1 MNSSILYNIAENID
15 FETLPVLWKDIDF
28 NKFSEHKSFYP
39 YQREALQ
46 NATKIIYKFYGNFT
60 DTENA
65 KKQFLKLNE
74 QNGLSKDLQKRFFTY
89 SNTESTAYNILSEYF
104 EEDDYKLPAWNFIN
118 RMSFWMATGSGKSVV
133 LIKLIELLQN
143 LMKNEMLPDNR
154 ILFLTHR
161 PDLIEQLKKH
171 ITEFNEYIKKEKGIE
186 FIVRDLREF
195 PEQEINGNLFKDT
208 QINIYFYRSDLI
220 SDIQKENIVDF
231 KNYDNDGKWFVI
243 LDEAH
248 KGDSEESKRK
258 QYFNVLSR
266 NGFLFNFSATFT
278 DEIDILSTVY
288 NLNLAEY
295 IKKGYG
301 KHLYLFQEQFKN
313 FKTTEDNK
321 DFEEEEKQK
330 IVLMSVIMLA
340 FVKKQAEK
348 IRNEFGSEYFHNP
361 LLLTLVNS
369 VTAKDSDLYLFFR
382 ELEKIAKK
390 EVDDTLFTIA
400 KSTLQ
405 NDLYSIKSAEFEGIE
420 LFEDVEIASIINL
433 TFDEILKFVFNVS
446 TSGEFEVKRN
456 PKNKQELSFRV
467 KSGANSEPFALIKI
481 GDIKG
486 FETNNLANYDI
497 EEEFDNVS
505 LFENIN
511 DSSVNILMGSRAFYE
526 GWDSNRP
533 NIINFVNI
541 GTHKDAKK
549 FILQSIGRGIRIEP
563 IKNQRKRLL
572 PLIND
577 GIIEIRNQKLEIRSE
592 NIERRKQIQVDYSN
606 FSNLNSN
613 FIETLF
619 VFGTNQKAILS
630 VLETLK
636 GEQQEEEHQLSLFE
650 KDSFSNPLLI
660 PVYKNVTTNNEKR
673 LKRLRINK
681 EDFALFND
689 IVETMDTTAI
699 AFNFNLKYEDVSILS
714 EKQKVKSN
722 FKQVENERIGK
733 VEPVIKHILNYYK
746 IIPEEVDTFSKVEE
760 EIVHYNKIS
769 VTTSKTGSETSI
781 EFKRLEEL
789 KKKIKKAKNPLD
801 IEQVKNELKNAL
813 ASGEIDIDQFTEDI
827 TKLSTEASSGIENF
841 THRNEE
847 INIKKLLNHYYFP
860 TVIAG
865 KDRIKWMKHIIDT
878 PSEIEFVNALES
890 HLKKNENFFSQFD
903 WWKFSKIDHSL
914 DKKVRIPYIDPYNGK
929 RNFLPDFVFW
939 LQKDNEYHILY
950 IDPKG
955 TGRSEYQFKV
965 DGYRDLFVD
974 PAGAG
979 EKVKEF
985 DFGEKKLKVHLR
997 LATEDTAVFGDKDFY
1012 KKYWIEPDEFDI
1024 TIDD

>member
-1 MNSSILYNIAENID
+1 MNSGILYNIAGHID
-15 FETLPVLWKDIDF
+15 FEQLPVLWKDIDF
-28 NKFSEHKSFYP
+28 NKFSENKSLYP

-46 NATKIIYKFYGNFT
+46 NAAKIIYKFYRNFT
-60 DTENA
+60 YTENA
-65 KKQFLKLNE
+65 KKQFLKLLE
-74 QNGLSKDLQKRFFTY
+74 QNGLTREKQYKYFAVEQSD
-89 SNTESTAYNILSEYF
+89 SNAYQILSEIDDF
-104 EEDDYKLPAWNFIN
+104 KEDDYKYKYYLAPYNFIN
-118 RMSFWMATGSGKSVV
+118 RMSFWMATGSGKSIV

-143 LMKNEMLPDNR
+143 LIHNELLPDNR

-161 PDLIEQLKKH
+161 QDLIEQLKKH
-171 ITEFNEYIKKEKGIE
+171 IVEFNEYAKREKGIE

-195 PEQEINGNLFKDT
+195 PEQEMNGNLFKDT

-231 KNYDNDGKWFVI
+231 KNYDNDGKWFLI

-258 QYFNVLSR
+258 QYFNALSR

-301 KHLYLFQEQFKN
+301 KHLYIFQEQFKN

-330 IVLMSVIMLA
+330 IVLMSVITLA
-340 FVKKQAEK
+340 FIKKQSEK
-348 IRNEFGSEYFHNP
+348 IRNEFGSEHYHNP

-369 VTAKDSDLYLFFR
+369 VSAKDSDLYLFFR

-390 EVDDTLFTIA
+390 EVDETLFFNA

-405 NDLYSIKSAEFEGIE
+405 NDLYRFKSIEFEGTE
-420 LFEDVEIASIINL
+420 LFEDAEIASINNL
-433 TFDEILKFVFNVS
+433 SLDEILKYVFNS
-446 TSGEFEVKRN
+446 DTSGDFEIKRN

-481 GDIKG
+481 GDIKE
-486 FETNNLANYDI
+486 FEKNNLEHYDI
-497 EEEFDNVS
+497 EEEFENIS
-505 LFENIN
+505 LFENI
-511 DSSVNILMGSRAFYE
+511 DESSVNILMGSRAFYE

-549 FILQSIGRGIRIEP
+549 FILQSVGRGIRIEP

-577 GIIEIRNQKLEIRSE
+577 GIIKDEDLKAKVKDVKL
-592 NIERRKQIQVDYSN
+592 
-606 FSNLNSN
+606 
-613 FIETLF
+613 IETLF

-636 GEQQEEEHQLSLFE
+636 GEQQEEEHLLSLFE
-650 KDSFSNPLLI
+650 KDSFSYPLLI
-660 PVYKNVTTNNEKR
+660 PVYKNASSNNER
-673 LKRLRINK
+673 HLKRLRINK
-681 EDFALFND
+681 DDFALYND
-689 IVETMDTTAI
+689 IVETMDKTAI
-699 AFNFNLKYEDVSILS
+699 AFNFNLKYEDVAILT
-714 EKQKVKSN
+714 EKQKESDN
-722 FKQVENERIGK
+722 FKQVENEKIGK
-733 VEPVIKHILNYYK
+733 VEPVVKHILNYYK
-746 IIPEEVDTFSKVEE
+746 IIPEEVATFSKVEE
-760 EIVHYNKIS
+760 EINHYNKIS
-769 VTTSKTGSETSI
+769 VNTSKTGSETSI
-781 EFKRLEEL
+781 EFKRLDEL
-789 KKKIKKAKNPLD
+789 KKKIKKAKNPVD
-801 IEQVKNELKNAL
+801 IEKEEENLDKKFDK
-813 ASGEIDIDQFTEDI
+813 GEIARQEYKEAIKKLTTE
-827 TKLSTEASSGIENF
+827 TSSGTETF
-841 THRNEE
+841 SYRNEE

-860 TVIAG
+860 TVISG

-878 PSEIEFVNALES
+878 PSEIEFVNALEN
-890 HLKKNENFFSQFD
+890 HLKEEDNFFSKFD

-939 LQKDNEYHILY
+939 LQKVNEYHILY

-974 PAGAG
+974 SKGSE
-979 EKVKEF
+979 EKIKEF
-985 DFGEKKLKVHLR
+985 NFEDKKLKVHLR
-997 LATEDTAVFGDKDFY
+997 LTTEDTAVFGEKDFY
-1012 KKYWIEPDEFDI
+1012 KRYWIEPTKF
-1024 TIDD
+1024 TIKLDD

>member
-1 MNSSILYNIAENID
+1 MEGSILYNIAENID
-15 FETLPVLWKDIDF
+15 FEQLPVLWKDIDF
-28 NKFSEHKSFYP
+28 NKFSEHKSLYP

-46 NATKIIYKFYGNFT
+46 NATKIIYKFYDNFIDNET
-60 DTENA
+60 A

-74 QNGLSKDLQKRFFTY
+74 QNGLNKDLQTRFFTY
-89 SNTESTAYNILSEYF
+89 SDTESTAYNILSEYF
-104 EEDDYKLPAWNFIN
+104 EEEDYKLSAWNFIN

-143 LMKNEMLPDNR
+143 LMSNEVLPDNR

-161 PDLIEQLKKH
+161 PDLIEQLQEH
-171 ITEFNEYIKKEKGIE
+171 IVEFNEFAKKEKGIE

-195 PEQEINGNLFKDT
+195 PEQEMNGNLFKDT

-220 SDIQKENIVDF
+220 SDIQKENIIDF
-231 KNYDNDGKWFVI
+231 KNYDNNGNWFVI

-258 QYFNVLSR
+258 QYYNILSR

-340 FVKKQAEK
+340 FVKKQAEN
-348 IRNEFGSEYFHNP
+348 IRTEFGTEYFHNP

-369 VTAKDSDLYLFFR
+369 VTAQDSDLYLFFR
-382 ELEKIAKK
+382 ELEKIANK
-390 EVDDTLFTIA
+390 EVDNTLFTNA

-405 NDLYSIKSAEFEGIE
+405 NDLYSVKSAEFEGIE
-420 LFEDVEIASIINL
+420 LFEDVEIASITNL
-433 TFDEILKFVFNVS
+433 TFDEILKYVFNAS
-446 TSGEFEVKRN
+446 TSGEFEVRRN

-577 GIIEIRNQKLEIRSE
+577 GIIKNEELKAKVKE
-592 NIERRKQIQVDYSN
+592 V
-606 FSNLNSN
+606 NLL
-613 FIETLF
+613 ETLF

-650 KDSFSNPLLI
+650 KDIFSHPLLI
-660 PVYKNVTTNNEKR
+660 PVYKDASSNNEKR

-681 EDFALFND
+681 EDFALYND
-689 IVETMDTTAI
+689 IVETMNETAI
-699 AFNFNLKYEDVSILS
+699 AFNFNLKYEDVAILT
-714 EKQKVKSN
+714 EKQKDSKN

-733 VEPVIKHILNYYK
+733 VEPVVKHILNYYK

-760 EIVHYNKIS
+760 EIIHYNKIS
-769 VTTSKTGSETSI
+769 VNTSKTGSETSI
-781 EFKRLEEL
+781 EFKRLAEL
-789 KKKIKKAKNPLD
+789 KNKIKKAKNPVD
-801 IEQVKNELKNAL
+801 KAQVKNELKQSL
-813 ASGEIDIDQFTEDI
+813 ANSEIDIDEYTEQI
-827 TKLSTEASSGIENF
+827 EKLKDEASSGTETF

-860 TVIAG
+860 TVISG

-878 PSEIEFVNALES
+878 PSEIEFVNALEK
-890 HLKKNENFFSQFD
+890 HLKKDDNFFSQFD

-939 LQKDNEYHILY
+939 LQKENEYHILY

-965 DGYRDLFVD
+965 DGYRDLFVEN
-974 PAGAG
+974 

-985 DFGEKKLKVHLR
+985 EFGDKKLKVHLR

-1012 KKYWIEPDEFDI
+1012 KKYWIEPNEFDI
-1024 TIDD
+1024 ELDE

>member
-15 FETLPVLWKDIDF
+15 FEQLPVLWKDIDF
-28 NKFSEHKSFYP
+28 NRFSEHKSLYP

-46 NATKIIYKFYGNFT
+46 NAIKIIYKFYNNFT
-60 DTENA
+60 DTEIA

-74 QNGLSKDLQKRFFTY
+74 QNGLNKDLQERFFTY
-89 SNTESTAYNILSEYF
+89 SDIESTAYNILSEYF
-104 EEDDYKLPAWNFIN
+104 EEEDYKLPTWNFIN

-143 LMKNEMLPDNR
+143 LISNEVLPDNR

-161 PDLIEQLKKH
+161 PDLIEQLKEH
-171 ITEFNEYIKKEKGIE
+171 IVEFNAYTKKEKGIE

-195 PEQEINGNLFKDT
+195 PEQEMNGNLFKDT

-220 SDIQKENIVDF
+220 SDIQKENIIDF

-258 QYFNVLSR
+258 QYYNILSR

-278 DEIDILSTVY
+278 DEIDKLSTVY

-348 IRNEFGSEYFHNP
+348 IRAEFGTEYFHNP

-390 EVDDTLFTIA
+390 DVDYTLFA
-400 KSTLQ
+400 KAKKTLQ
-405 NDLYSIKSAEFEGIE
+405 DDLYSVTSAEFEGIE
-420 LFEDVEIASIINL
+420 LFEDVEIASIKNL
-433 TFDEILKFVFNVS
+433 TFDEIIKYVFNAS
-446 TSGEFEVKRN
+446 TSGEFEVRRN

-467 KSGANSEPFALIKI
+467 KSGANSDPFALIKI

-486 FETNNLANYDI
+486 FEANNLANYDI

-577 GIIEIRNQKLEIRSE
+577 GIIKNEDLKAKVKE
-592 NIERRKQIQVDYSN
+592 V
-606 FSNLNSN
+606 NLL
-613 FIETLF
+613 ETLF

-636 GEQQEEEHQLSLFE
+636 GEQLEEEHQLSLFE
-650 KDSFSNPLLI
+650 KDIFSHPLLI
-660 PVYKNVTTNNEKR
+660 PVYKDASSNNEKR

-681 EDFALFND
+681 EDFALYND
-689 IVETMDTTAI
+689 IVETMDETAI
-699 AFNFNLKYEDVSILS
+699 AFNFNLKYEDVAILT
-714 EKQKVKSN
+714 EKQKDRKN
-722 FKQVENERIGK
+722 FKQVENEKIGK
-733 VEPVIKHILNYYK
+733 VEPVVKHILNYYK
-746 IIPEEVDTFSKVEE
+746 IIPEEVDTFSKVKE
-760 EIVHYNKIS
+760 EIIHYNKIS
-769 VTTSKTGSETSI
+769 VNTSKTGSETSI
-781 EFKRLEEL
+781 DFKRLEEL
-789 KKKIKKAKNPLD
+789 KNKIRQAKNPVD
-801 IEQVKNELKNAL
+801 IEQLKADLKDKYKDDLDTLMEEYAKLKNKTT
-813 ASGEIDIDQFTEDI
+813 GTETFTY
-827 TKLSTEASSGIENF
+827 
-841 THRNEE
+841 RNEE
-847 INIKKLLNHYYFP
+847 IHIRKLLNHYYFP
-860 TVIAG
+860 TVVSG

-878 PSEIEFVNALES
+878 PSEIEFVNALEK
-890 HLKKNENFFSQFD
+890 HLKEDDNFFSQFD

-939 LQKDNEYHILY
+939 LQKGNEYHILY

-974 PAGAG
+974 SEGSE

-985 DFGEKKLKVHLR
+985 EFGEKKLKVHLR
-997 LATEDTAVFGDKDFY
+997 LATEDTAVLGDKDFY
-1012 KKYWIEPDEFDI
+1012 KKYWIEPNDFDI
-1024 TIDD
+1024 ELDE

>member
-1 MNSSILYNIAENID
+1 MEGSILYNIAESID
-15 FETLPVLWKDIDF
+15 FEQLPVLWKDIDF
-28 NKFSEHKSFYP
+28 NKFSEHKSLYP

-46 NATKIIYKFYGNFT
+46 NATKIIYKFYDNFI
-60 DTENA
+60 DSEIA

-74 QNGLSKDLQKRFFTY
+74 QNGLNKDLQKRFFTY
-89 SNTESTAYNILSEYF
+89 SDTESVAYNILSEYF
-104 EEDDYKLPAWNFIN
+104 EEEDYKLPAWNFIN

-143 LMKNEMLPDNR
+143 LMKNEILPDNR

-161 PDLIEQLKKH
+161 PDLIEQLKEH
-171 ITEFNEYIKKEKGIE
+171 IVEFNEYIKKEKGIE

-195 PEQEINGNLFKDT
+195 PEQEMNGNLFKDT

-231 KNYDNDGKWFVI
+231 KNYDNDGQWFVI

-348 IRNEFGSEYFHNP
+348 IRNEFGTEYFHNP

-390 EVDDTLFTIA
+390 EVDDTLFANA
-400 KSTLQ
+400 KFTLQ
-405 NDLYSIKSAEFEGIE
+405 NDLYSVKSAEFEGVE
-420 LFEDVEIASIINL
+420 LFDDVEIARLEDL
-433 TFDEILKFVFNVS
+433 TLDEILKYVFNA
-446 TSGEFEVKRN
+446 TASGEFEVKRN

-481 GDIKG
+481 GDIKE
-486 FETNNLANYDI
+486 FEKNNLANYDI

-511 DSSVNILMGSRAFYE
+511 DSSINILMGSRAFYE

-577 GIIEIRNQKLEIRSE
+577 GIIKDDKLKDKVKE
-592 NIERRKQIQVDYSN
+592 VTP
-606 FSNLNSN
+606 L
-613 FIETLF
+613 ETLF

-650 KDSFSNPLLI
+650 KDSFSQPLLI
-660 PVYKNVTTNNEKR
+660 PVYKNALSNNEKR

-681 EDFALFND
+681 DDFALYND
-689 IVETMDTTAI
+689 IVKTMDKTAI
-699 AFNFNLKYEDVSILS
+699 AFNFNLNYEDVAILT
-714 EKQKVKSN
+714 EKQKDSKN
-722 FKQVENERIGK
+722 FKQVENEKIGK
-733 VEPVIKHILNYYK
+733 VEPVVKHILNYYK

-760 EIVHYNKIS
+760 EIIHYNKIS

-789 KKKIKKAKNPLD
+789 KKKIKKAKNPVN
-801 IEQVKNELKNAL
+801 IEQVKTELKEAL
-813 ASGEIDIDQFTEDI
+813 AKGKIDIDQFTEEI
-827 TKLSTEASSGIENF
+827 TKLSTEASSGTETF

-847 INIKKLLNHYYFP
+847 INIKILLNHYYFP
-860 TVIAG
+860 TVISG

-878 PSEIEFVNALES
+878 PSEIEFVNALEK
-890 HLKKNENFFSQFD
+890 HLKEDDNFFSQFD

-939 LQKDNEYHILY
+939 LQKGNEYHILY

-955 TGRSEYQFKV
+955 TGREEYKFKV
-965 DGYRDLFVD
+965 VGYRDLFVEN
-974 PAGAG
+974 

-985 DFGEKKLKVHLR
+985 NFGDKKLRVHLR
-997 LATEDTAVFGDKDFY
+997 LATEDISVITERDFY
-1012 KKYWIEPDEFDI
+1012 KKYWIEPDNFKINISE
-1024 TIDD
+1024 

>member
-1 MNSSILYNIAENID
+1 MNSSILYNIAENTD
-15 FETLPVLWKDIDF
+15 FEQLPVLWKDIDF
-28 NKFSEHKSFYP
+28 NKFSEHKSLYP

-46 NATKIIYKFYGNFT
+46 NATKIIYKFYNNFT
-60 DTENA
+60 DQEIS
-65 KKQFLKLNE
+65 KKQFLKLCE
-74 QNGLSKDLQKRFFTY
+74 QNGLNKDLQKRHFTY
-89 SNTESTAYNILSEYF
+89 SDTENTAYNILSEYF

-143 LMKNEMLPDNR
+143 LMRNEILPDNR

-171 ITEFNEYIKKEKGIE
+171 ITEFNEYTKKEKGIE
-186 FIVRDLREF
+186 FIFRDLREF
-195 PEQEINGNLFKDT
+195 PEQEMNGNLFKDT

-231 KNYDNDGKWFVI
+231 KNYDNNGKWFVI

-278 DEIDILSTVY
+278 DDIDILSTVY

-313 FKTTEDNK
+313 FKTTENNK

-340 FVKKQAEK
+340 FVKKQSEK
-348 IRNEFGSEYFHNP
+348 IRNKFGIDYYHNP

-369 VTAKDSDLYLFFR
+369 VSAKESDLYLFFR

-390 EVDDTLFTIA
+390 EVDETLFINA

-405 NDLYSIKSAEFEGIE
+405 NDLYAVRKAEFEGIE

-433 TFDEILKFVFNVS
+433 TFDEILKYVFNAT

-481 GDIKG
+481 GDIKE
-486 FETNNLANYDI
+486 FEKNNLAHYDI
-497 EEEFDNVS
+497 EEEFDNIS

-511 DSSVNILMGSRAFYE
+511 DSSINILMGSRAFYE

-577 GIIEIRNQKLEIRSE
+577 GIIKDEDLKAKVKDI
-592 NIERRKQIQVDYSN
+592 
-606 FSNLNSN
+606 NLL
-613 FIETLF
+613 ETLF

-636 GEQQEEEHQLSLFE
+636 GEQQEEEHQIGLFE
-650 KDSFSNPLLI
+650 KDNFSHPLLI
-660 PVYKNVTTNNEKR
+660 PVYKNALSNNEKR

-681 EDFALFND
+681 EDFALYND
-689 IVETMDTTAI
+689 IVKTMNETAI
-699 AFNFNLKYEDVSILS
+699 AFNFNLKYDDVAILTG
-714 EKQKVKSN
+714 KQKDSKN
-722 FKQVENERIGK
+722 FKQVENEKIGK
-733 VEPVIKHILNYYK
+733 VEPVVKHILNYYK
-746 IIPEEVDTFSKVEE
+746 IIPEEIDTFSKVEE
-760 EIVHYNKIS
+760 EIIHYNKIS

-789 KKKIKKAKNPLD
+789 KKKIKKAKNPVD
-801 IEQVKNELKNAL
+801 KEQVKNELKQAL
-813 ASGEIDIDQFTEDI
+813 ANSEIDIDEYTEQI
-827 TKLSTEASSGIENF
+827 EKLKDEVSSGTETF

-860 TVIAG
+860 TVISG

-878 PSEIEFVNALES
+878 SSEIEFVNAMEKL
-890 HLKKNENFFSQFD
+890 LKEDDNFFSQFD

-939 LQKDNEYHILY
+939 LQKGNEYHILY

-974 PAGAG
+974 SEGSE

-985 DFGEKKLKVHLR
+985 DFGDKKLKVHLR

-1012 KKYWIEPDEFDI
+1012 KMYWIEPTAFEI
-1024 TIDD
+1024 ELN

>member
-1 MNSSILYNIAENID
+1 MEGSILYNIAENID
-15 FETLPVLWKDIDF
+15 FEQLPVLWKDIDF
-28 NKFSEHKSFYP
+28 NKFSELKSLYP

-46 NATKIIYKFYGNFT
+46 NATKIIYKFYDNFT
-60 DTENA
+60 DTEIA

-74 QNGLSKDLQKRFFTY
+74 QNGLNKDLQKKHFSY
-89 SNTESTAYNILSEYF
+89 SDTESTAYNILSEYF
-104 EEDDYKLPAWNFIN
+104 EEEDYKLPAWNFIN

-143 LMKNEMLPDNR
+143 LMSNEVLPDNR

-161 PDLIEQLKKH
+161 PDLIEQLQEH
-171 ITEFNEYIKKEKGIE
+171 IVEFNEYAKKEKGIE

-195 PEQEINGNLFKDT
+195 PEQEMNGNLFKDT

-220 SDIQKENIVDF
+220 SDIQKENIIDF

-258 QYFNVLSR
+258 QYYNILSR

-348 IRNEFGSEYFHNP
+348 IRTKFGAEYFHNP

-390 EVDDTLFTIA
+390 EVDDTLFTNA

-405 NDLYSIKSAEFEGIE
+405 NDLYSVKSAEFEGIE
-420 LFEDVEIASIINL
+420 LFEDVEIASITNL
-433 TFDEILKFVFNVS
+433 TFDEILKYVFNAS
-446 TSGEFEVKRN
+446 TSGEFEVRRN

-481 GDIKG
+481 GDVKG

-572 PLIND
+572 PLINE
-577 GIIEIRNQKLEIRSE
+577 GIIKNEDLKAKVKE
-592 NIERRKQIQVDYSN
+592 V
-606 FSNLNSN
+606 NLL
-613 FIETLF
+613 ETLF

-650 KDSFSNPLLI
+650 KDSISHPLLI
-660 PVYKNVTTNNEKR
+660 PVYKNASSNNEKR

-681 EDFALFND
+681 EDFALYND
-689 IVETMDTTAI
+689 IVETMNETAI
-699 AFNFNLKYEDVSILS
+699 AFNFNLKYEDVAILT
-714 EKQKVKSN
+714 EKQKDSKN
-722 FKQVENERIGK
+722 FKQVENEKIGK
-733 VEPVIKHILNYYK
+733 VEPVVKHILNYYK

-760 EIVHYNKIS
+760 EIIHYNNIS

-781 EFKRLEEL
+781 EFKRLAEL
-789 KKKIKKAKNPLD
+789 KNKIKKAKNPVD
-801 IEQVKNELKNAL
+801 KEQVKNELKQAL
-813 ASGEIDIDQFTEDI
+813 ANCEIDIDEYTEQI
-827 TKLSTEASSGIENF
+827 EKLKDETSSGTETF

-860 TVIAG
+860 TVISG

-878 PSEIEFVNALES
+878 PSEIEFVNALEK
-890 HLKKNENFFSQFD
+890 HLKEDDNFFSQFD

-939 LQKDNEYHILY
+939 LQKGNEYHILY

-965 DGYRDLFVD
+965 DGYRDLFVEN
-974 PAGAG
+974 

-985 DFGEKKLKVHLR
+985 EFGDKKLKVHLR
-997 LATEDTAVFGDKDFY
+997 LATEDTAVLGVKDFY
-1012 KKYWIEPDEFDI
+1012 KKYWIEPNEFDI
-1024 TIDD
+1024 KLDE

>member
-1 MNSSILYNIAENID
+1 MEGSILYNIAENID

-28 NKFSEHKSFYP
+28 NKFSEHKSLYP

-46 NATKIIYKFYGNFT
+46 NATKIIYKFYDNFT
-60 DTENA
+60 DTEIA
-65 KKQFLKLNE
+65 KNQFLKLNE
-74 QNGLSKDLQKRFFTY
+74 QNGLNKDLQTRFFTY
-89 SNTESTAYNILSEYF
+89 SDTESTAYNILSEYF
-104 EEDDYKLPAWNFIN
+104 EEEDYKLSAWNFIN

-143 LMKNEMLPDNR
+143 LMSNEVLPDNR

-161 PDLIEQLKKH
+161 PDLIEQLQEH
-171 ITEFNEYIKKEKGIE
+171 IVEFNEYAKKEKGIE

-195 PEQEINGNLFKDT
+195 PEQEMNGNLFKDT

-220 SDIQKENIVDF
+220 SDIQKENIIDF

-258 QYFNVLSR
+258 QYYNILSR

-278 DEIDILSTVY
+278 DDIDILSTVY

-340 FVKKQAEK
+340 FVKKQAEN
-348 IRNEFGSEYFHNP
+348 IRTEFGTEYFHNP

-369 VTAKDSDLYLFFR
+369 VTAQDSDLYLFFR
-382 ELEKIAKK
+382 ELEKIANK
-390 EVDDTLFTIA
+390 EVDNTLFTNA

-405 NDLYSIKSAEFEGIE
+405 NDLYSVKSAEFEGIE
-420 LFEDVEIASIINL
+420 LFEDVEIASITNL
-433 TFDEILKFVFNVS
+433 TFDEILKYVFNAS
-446 TSGEFEVKRN
+446 TSGEFEVRRN

-577 GIIEIRNQKLEIRSE
+577 GIIKNEDLKAKVKEVNLLES
-592 NIERRKQIQVDYSN
+592 
-606 FSNLNSN
+606 
-613 FIETLF
+613 LF

-650 KDSFSNPLLI
+650 KDIFSHPLLI
-660 PVYKNVTTNNEKR
+660 PVYKDASSNNEKR

-681 EDFALFND
+681 EDFALYND
-689 IVETMDTTAI
+689 IVETMNETAI
-699 AFNFNLKYEDVSILS
+699 AFNFNLKYEDVAILT
-714 EKQKVKSN
+714 EKQKDSKN

-733 VEPVIKHILNYYK
+733 VEPVVKHILNYYK

-760 EIVHYNKIS
+760 EIIHYNKIS
-769 VTTSKTGSETSI
+769 VNTSKTGSETSI
-781 EFKRLEEL
+781 EFKRLAEL
-789 KKKIKKAKNPLD
+789 KNKIKKAKNPVD
-801 IEQVKNELKNAL
+801 KEQVKNELKQAL
-813 ASGEIDIDQFTEDI
+813 ANSEIDIDEYTEQI
-827 TKLSTEASSGIENF
+827 EKLKDEASSGTETF

-860 TVIAG
+860 TVISG

-878 PSEIEFVNALES
+878 PSEIEFVNALEK
-890 HLKKNENFFSQFD
+890 HLKEDDNFFSQFD

-939 LQKDNEYHILY
+939 LQKGKEYHILY

-965 DGYRDLFVD
+965 DGYRDLFVEN
-974 PAGAG
+974 
-979 EKVKEF
+979 EKVKKFEF
-985 DFGEKKLKVHLR
+985 GDKKLKVHLR
-997 LATEDTAVFGDKDFY
+997 LATEDTAVLGDKDFY
-1012 KKYWIEPDEFDI
+1012 KKYWIEPNDFDI
-1024 TIDD
+1024 ELDE

>member
-1 MNSSILYNIAENID
+1 MNSSILYNIAGNID
-15 FETLPVLWKDIDF
+15 FEQLPVLWKDIDF
-28 NKFSEHKSFYP
+28 NKFSEHKSLYP

-46 NATKIIYKFYGNFT
+46 NATKIIYKFYDNFK
-60 DTENA
+60 DNEIA

-74 QNGLSKDLQKRFFTY
+74 QNGLNKDLQKRHFSY
-89 SNTESTAYNILSEYF
+89 SDTESTAYNILSEYF
-104 EEDDYKLPAWNFIN
+104 EEEDYKLPAWNFIN

-143 LMKNEMLPDNR
+143 LMKNEILPDNR

-161 PDLIEQLKKH
+161 PDLIEQLKEH
-171 ITEFNEYIKKEKGIE
+171 IVEFNEYTKKEKGIE

-195 PEQEINGNLFKDT
+195 PEQEMNGNLFKDT

-258 QYFNVLSR
+258 QYYNILSR

-348 IRNEFGSEYFHNP
+348 IRNEFGADYFHNP

-390 EVDDTLFTIA
+390 EVDDTLFTNA

-405 NDLYSIKSAEFEGIE
+405 KDLYSVKSAEFEEIE

-433 TFDEILKFVFNVS
+433 TFDEILKFVFNAT

-577 GIIEIRNQKLEIRSE
+577 GIIKNEDLKAKVNDI
-592 NIERRKQIQVDYSN
+592 
-606 FSNLNSN
+606 NLL
-613 FIETLF
+613 ETLF

-650 KDSFSNPLLI
+650 KDNITHPLLI
-660 PVYKNVTTNNEKR
+660 PVYKNASSNNKKR

-681 EDFALFND
+681 EDFALYND
-689 IVETMDTTAI
+689 IVETMNETAI
-699 AFNFNLKYEDVSILS
+699 AFNFNLKYEDVVILT
-714 EKQKVKSN
+714 EKQKDSKN

-733 VEPVIKHILNYYK
+733 VEPVVKYILNYYK

-760 EIVHYNKIS
+760 EIIHYNKIS

-789 KKKIKKAKNPLD
+789 KKKIKKAKNPVD
-801 IEQVKNELKNAL
+801 KKQVKNELKQAL
-813 ASGEIDIDQFTEDI
+813 ANSEIDIDQYTEQI
-827 TKLSTEASSGIENF
+827 EKLRDETSSGTETF

-860 TVIAG
+860 TVISG

-878 PSEIEFVNALES
+878 PSEIEFVNALEK
-890 HLKKNENFFSQFD
+890 HLKEDDNFFSQFD

-939 LQKDNEYHILY
+939 LQKENEYHILY

-965 DGYRDLFVD
+965 DGYRDLFVEN
-974 PAGAG
+974 

-985 DFGEKKLKVHLR
+985 EFGVKKLKVHLR
-997 LATEDTAVFGDKDFY
+997 LATEDTAVLGGKDFY
-1012 KKYWIEPDEFDI
+1012 KKYWIEPNEFDI
-1024 TIDD
+1024 KLDE

>member
-1 MNSSILYNIAENID
+1 MEGSILYNIAENID
-15 FETLPVLWKDIDF
+15 FEQLPVLWKDIDF
-28 NKFSEHKSFYP
+28 NTFSEHKSLYP

-46 NATKIIYKFYGNFT
+46 NATKIIYKFYDNFK
-60 DTENA
+60 DNEIA
-65 KKQFLKLNE
+65 KKQFLKLCE
-74 QNGLSKDLQKRFFTY
+74 QNGLNKDLQKRFFTY
-89 SNTESTAYNILSEYF
+89 SDTESTAYEILSEYF
-104 EEDDYKLPAWNFIN
+104 EEEDYKLPAWNFIN

-143 LMKNEMLPDNR
+143 LMKNEVLPDNR

-161 PDLIEQLKKH
+161 PDLIEQLQDH
-171 ITEFNEYIKKEKGIE
+171 IIEFNEYSKKEKGVE

-195 PEQEINGNLFKDT
+195 PDQEANPSLFSDT

-231 KNYDNDGKWFVI
+231 KNYDNNGKWFVI

-258 QYFNVLSR
+258 QYYNILSR

-390 EVDDTLFTIA
+390 EVDDTLFVNA

-405 NDLYSIKSAEFEGIE
+405 NDLYSVKSAEFEGIE
-420 LFEDVEIASIINL
+420 LFEDVEIANIINL
-433 TFDEILKFVFNVS
+433 TFDEILKYVFNAT

-486 FETNNLANYDI
+486 FEKNNLQHYDI

-577 GIIEIRNQKLEIRSE
+577 GIIKNEELKAKVKE
-592 NIERRKQIQVDYSN
+592 V
-606 FSNLNSN
+606 NLL
-613 FIETLF
+613 ETLF

-650 KDSFSNPLLI
+650 KDSFSHPLLI
-660 PVYKNVTTNNEKR
+660 PVYKNASSNNEKR

-681 EDFALFND
+681 EDFALYND
-689 IVETMDTTAI
+689 IVETMNETTI
-699 AFNFNLKYEDVSILS
+699 AFNFNLKYEDVAILT
-714 EKQKVKSN
+714 EKQKDSKN
-722 FKQVENERIGK
+722 FKQVENEKIGK
-733 VEPVIKHILNYYK
+733 VEPVVKHILNYYK

-760 EIVHYNKIS
+760 EIIHYNKIS

-781 EFKRLEEL
+781 EFKRLAEL
-789 KKKIKKAKNPLD
+789 KNKIKKAKNPVD
-801 IEQVKNELKNAL
+801 KEQVKNELKQAL
-813 ASGEIDIDQFTEDI
+813 ANSEIDIDEYTEQI
-827 TKLSTEASSGIENF
+827 EKLKDEASSGTETF

-860 TVIAG
+860 TVISG

-878 PSEIEFVNALES
+878 PSEIKFLNALEK
-890 HLKKNENFFSQFD
+890 HLKEDDNFFSQFD

-939 LQKDNEYHILY
+939 LQKGNEYHILY

-965 DGYRDLFVD
+965 DGYRDLFVEN
-974 PAGAG
+974 

-985 DFGEKKLKVHLR
+985 EFGNKKLKVHLR
-997 LATEDTAVFGDKDFY
+997 LATEDTAVLGDKDFY
-1012 KKYWIEPDEFDI
+1012 KKYWIEPTDFDI
-1024 TIDD
+1024 KLDE

>member
-1 MNSSILYNIAENID
+1 MNSSILYNIAEYID
-15 FETLPVLWKDIDF
+15 FEQLPVLWKDIDF
-28 NKFSEHKSFYP
+28 NRFSDHKSLYP

-46 NATKIIYKFYGNFT
+46 NATKIIYKFYDNFT
-60 DTENA
+60 DTEIA

-74 QNGLSKDLQKRFFTY
+74 QNGLNKDLQKRFFTY
-89 SNTESTAYNILSEYF
+89 SDTESTAYNILSEYF
-104 EEDDYKLPAWNFIN
+104 EEEDYKLPTWNFIN

-143 LMKNEMLPDNR
+143 LMSNEVLPDNR

-161 PDLIEQLKKH
+161 PDLIEQLKEH
-171 ITEFNEYIKKEKGIE
+171 IVEFNAYTKKEKGIE

-195 PEQEINGNLFKDT
+195 PEQEMNGNLFKDT

-220 SDIQKENIVDF
+220 SDIQKENIIDF
-231 KNYDNDGKWFVI
+231 KNYDNNGKWFVI

-258 QYFNVLSR
+258 QYYNILSR

-278 DEIDILSTVY
+278 DEIDKLSTVY

-340 FVKKQAEK
+340 FVKKHAEK
-348 IRNEFGSEYFHNP
+348 IRTEFGTEYFHNP

-390 EVDDTLFTIA
+390 EVDKTLFANA

-405 NDLYSIKSAEFEGIE
+405 NDLYSVKSAEFEGIE
-420 LFEDVEIASIINL
+420 LFEDVEIASITNL
-433 TFDEILKFVFNVS
+433 TFDEILKFVFNAS
-446 TSGEFEVKRN
+446 TSGEFEVRRN
-456 PKNKQELSFRV
+456 PKNKHELSFRV

-486 FETNNLANYDI
+486 FETNNLTHYDI

-511 DSSVNILMGSRAFYE
+511 DSSINILMGSRAFYE

-577 GIIEIRNQKLEIRSE
+577 GVIKNEDLKAKVKE
-592 NIERRKQIQVDYSN
+592 V
-606 FSNLNSN
+606 NLL
-613 FIETLF
+613 ETLF

-636 GEQQEEEHQLSLFE
+636 GEQQEEEHQLGLFE
-650 KDSFSNPLLI
+650 KDIFSHPLLI
-660 PVYKNVTTNNEKR
+660 PVYKNASSNNEKR

-681 EDFALFND
+681 EDFALYND
-689 IVETMDTTAI
+689 IVETMNKTAI
-699 AFNFNLKYEDVSILS
+699 AFNFNLKYEDVAILT
-714 EKQKVKSN
+714 EKQKDSKN

-733 VEPVIKHILNYYK
+733 VEPVVKHILNYYK

-760 EIVHYNKIS
+760 KIIHYNKIS
-769 VTTSKTGSETSI
+769 VNTSKTGSETSI
-781 EFKRLEEL
+781 EFKRLADL
-789 KKKIKKAKNPLD
+789 KNKIKKAKNPVD
-801 IEQVKNELKNAL
+801 IEQLKADLKDKYKDDLDTLMEEYAKLKNKTTT
-813 ASGEIDIDQFTEDI
+813 GTE
-827 TKLSTEASSGIENF
+827 TF

-847 INIKKLLNHYYFP
+847 IHIKKLLNHYYFP
-860 TVIAG
+860 TVISG

-878 PSEIEFVNALES
+878 PSEIEFVNALEK
-890 HLKKNENFFSQFD
+890 HLKEDDNFFSQFD

-914 DKKVRIPYIDPYNGK
+914 DKKVRIPYIDPYSGK

-939 LQKDNEYHILY
+939 LQKGKEYHILY

-965 DGYRDLFVD
+965 DGYRDLFLEN
-974 PAGAG
+974 

-985 DFGEKKLKVHLR
+985 EFGDKKLKVHLK
-997 LATEDTAVFGDKDFY
+997 LATDDLNKLTDEDFY
-1012 KKYWIEPDEFDI
+1012 KKYWIEPNDFDI
-1024 TIDD
+1024 ELDE

>member
-1 MNSSILYNIAENID
+1 MEGSILYNIAENID
-15 FETLPVLWKDIDF
+15 FEQLPVLWKDIDF
-28 NKFSEHKSFYP
+28 NKFSEHKSLYP

-46 NATKIIYKFYGNFT
+46 NATKIIYKFYDNFK
-60 DTENA
+60 DTEIA
-65 KKQFLKLNE
+65 KKEFIKLNE
-74 QNGLSKDLQKRFFTY
+74 QNGLNKDLQKRFFTY
-89 SNTESTAYNILSEYF
+89 SDTESAAYEILSEYF
-104 EEDDYKLPAWNFIN
+104 EEEDYKLPAWNFIN

-133 LIKLIELLQN
+133 LIKLIELLHN
-143 LMKNEMLPDNR
+143 LMKNEILPDNR

-161 PDLIEQLKKH
+161 PDLIDQLKEH
-171 ITEFNEYIKKEKGIE
+171 IVEFNEYIKKEKGIE

-195 PEQEINGNLFKDT
+195 PEQEVNGNLFKDT

-258 QYFNVLSR
+258 QYYNILSR

-278 DEIDILSTVY
+278 DEIDILSTAY

-340 FVKKQAEK
+340 FVKKQAVK
-348 IRNEFGSEYFHNP
+348 IRNKFGSEYFHNP

-390 EVDDTLFTIA
+390 EVDETLFANA

-405 NDLYSIKSAEFEGIE
+405 NDLYSVKSAEFEGIE
-420 LFEDVEIASIINL
+420 LFEDFEIASLTNL
-433 TFDEILKFVFNVS
+433 TFDEILKYVFNAT

-456 PKNKQELSFRV
+456 PRNKQELSFRI

-486 FETNNLANYDI
+486 FEANNLANYDI

-572 PLIND
+572 PLITA
-577 GIIEIRNQKLEIRSE
+577 GIIKNEELKA
-592 NIERRKQIQVDYSN
+592 KVKDV
-606 FSNLNSN
+606 NLL
-613 FIETLF
+613 ETLF
-619 VFGTNQKAILS
+619 VFGTNQNAILS

-650 KDSFSNPLLI
+650 KDSFSHPLLI
-660 PVYKNVTTNNEKR
+660 PVYKNASSNNEKR

-681 EDFALFND
+681 EDFALYND
-689 IVETMDTTAI
+689 IIETMNETTI
-699 AFNFNLKYEDVSILS
+699 AFNFNLKYEDVAILT
-714 EKQKVKSN
+714 EKQKDYKN
-722 FKQVENERIGK
+722 FKQVENEKIGK
-733 VEPVIKHILNYYK
+733 VEPVVKHILNYYK

-760 EIVHYNKIS
+760 EIIHYNKIS
-769 VTTSKTGSETSI
+769 VSTSKTGSETSI
-781 EFKRLEEL
+781 EFKRLAEL
-789 KKKIKKAKNPLD
+789 KQKIKKAKNPVD
-801 IEQVKNELKNAL
+801 KEQVKSDLKQAL
-813 ASGEIDIDQFTEDI
+813 ANSEIDIDQYTEQI
-827 TKLSTEASSGIENF
+827 EKLKDEASSGTETF

-860 TVIAG
+860 TVISG

-878 PSEIEFVNALES
+878 PSEIEFVNALEK
-890 HLKKNENFFSQFD
+890 HLKENDNFFTQFD

-939 LQKDNEYHILY
+939 LQKENEYHILY

-965 DGYRDLFVD
+965 DGYRDLFVEN
-974 PAGAG
+974 

-985 DFGEKKLKVHLR
+985 EFGDKKLKVHLR
-997 LATEDTAVFGDKDFY
+997 LATEDTAVLGDKDFY
-1012 KKYWIEPDEFDI
+1012 KKYWIEPNEFDI
-1024 TIDD
+1024 KLYE

>member
-1 MNSSILYNIAENID
+1 MEGSILYNIAENID
-15 FETLPVLWKDIDF
+15 FEQLPVLWKDIDF
-28 NKFSEHKSFYP
+28 NKFSEHKSLYP
-39 YQREALQ
+39 YQKEALQ
-46 NATKIIYKFYGNFT
+46 NATKIIYKFYDNFT
-60 DTENA
+60 DTEIA

-74 QNGLSKDLQKRFFTY
+74 QNGLNKDLQTRFFTY
-89 SNTESTAYNILSEYF
+89 SDTESTAYNILSEYF
-104 EEDDYKLPAWNFIN
+104 EEEDYKLSARNFIN

-143 LMKNEMLPDNR
+143 LMSNEVLPDNR

-161 PDLIEQLKKH
+161 PDLIEQLQEH
-171 ITEFNEYIKKEKGIE
+171 IVEFNEYAKKEKGIE

-195 PEQEINGNLFKDT
+195 PEQEMNGNLFKDT

-220 SDIQKENIVDF
+220 SDIQKENIIDF
-231 KNYDNDGKWFVI
+231 KNYDNNGNWFVI

-258 QYFNVLSR
+258 QYYNILSR

-348 IRNEFGSEYFHNP
+348 IRTELGTEYFHNP

-382 ELEKIAKK
+382 ELEKIANK
-390 EVDDTLFTIA
+390 EVDNTLFTNA

-405 NDLYSIKSAEFEGIE
+405 NDLYSVKSAEFEGIE
-420 LFEDVEIASIINL
+420 LFEDVEIASITNL
-433 TFDEILKFVFNVS
+433 TFDEILKYVFNAS
-446 TSGEFEVKRN
+446 TSGEFEVRRN
-456 PKNKQELSFRV
+456 PKNKQELSFKV

-577 GIIEIRNQKLEIRSE
+577 GIIKNEDLKAKVKE
-592 NIERRKQIQVDYSN
+592 V
-606 FSNLNSN
+606 NLL
-613 FIETLF
+613 ETLF

-650 KDSFSNPLLI
+650 KDIFSHPLLI
-660 PVYKNVTTNNEKR
+660 PVYKDASSNNEKR

-681 EDFALFND
+681 EDFALYND
-689 IVETMDTTAI
+689 IVETMNETAI
-699 AFNFNLKYEDVSILS
+699 AFNFNLKYEDVAILT
-714 EKQKVKSN
+714 EKQKDSKN

-733 VEPVIKHILNYYK
+733 VEPVVKHILNYYK

-760 EIVHYNKIS
+760 EIIHYNKIS
-769 VTTSKTGSETSI
+769 VNTSKTGSETSI
-781 EFKRLEEL
+781 EFKRLAEL
-789 KKKIKKAKNPLD
+789 KNKIKKAKNPVD
-801 IEQVKNELKNAL
+801 KEQVKNELKQAL
-813 ASGEIDIDQFTEDI
+813 ANSEIDIDEYTEQI
-827 TKLSTEASSGIENF
+827 EKLKDEASSGTETF

-860 TVIAG
+860 TVISG

-878 PSEIEFVNALES
+878 PSEIEFVNALEK
-890 HLKKNENFFSQFD
+890 HLKEDDNFFSQFD

-939 LQKDNEYHILY
+939 LQKENEYHILY

-965 DGYRDLFVD
+965 DGYRDLFVEN
-974 PAGAG
+974 

-985 DFGEKKLKVHLR
+985 EFGDKKLKVHLR
-997 LATEDTAVFGDKDFY
+997 LATEDTAVLGDKDFY
-1012 KKYWIEPDEFDI
+1012 KKYWIEPNEFDI
-1024 TIDD
+1024 ELDE

>member
-1 MNSSILYNIAENID
+1 MEGSILYNIAENID
-15 FETLPVLWKDIDF
+15 FEQLPVLWKDIDF
-28 NKFSEHKSFYP
+28 NRFSEHKSLYP

-46 NATKIIYKFYGNFT
+46 NAIKIIYKFYDNFK
-60 DTENA
+60 DSEIA
-65 KKQFLKLNE
+65 KKQFLKLLV
-74 QNGLSKDLQKRFFTY
+74 QNGLNKDLQNRFFTY
-89 SNTESTAYNILSEYF
+89 SDTESTAYNILSEYF
-104 EEDDYKLPAWNFIN
+104 EEEDYKLPAWNFIN

-143 LMKNEMLPDNR
+143 LMKNELLPDNR

-161 PDLIEQLKKH
+161 PDLIEQLKEH
-171 ITEFNEYIKKEKGIE
+171 IVEFNEFTKREKGIE
-186 FIVRDLREF
+186 FIIRDLREF
-195 PEQEINGNLFKDT
+195 PEQERNGNLFKDT

-220 SDIQKENIVDF
+220 SDIQKENIIDF
-231 KNYDNDGKWFVI
+231 KNYDNNGKWFVI

-258 QYFNVLSR
+258 QYYNILSR

-330 IVLMSVIMLA
+330 IVLMSLIMLA
-340 FVKKQAEK
+340 FVKKQAAK
-348 IRNEFGSEYFHNP
+348 IRNEFGNEFFHNP

-390 EVDDTLFTIA
+390 EVDDTLFTNA

-405 NDLYSIKSAEFEGIE
+405 NDLYAVRKAEFEGIE
-420 LFEDVEIASIINL
+420 LFEDTEIEKIKDL
-433 TFDEILKFVFNVS
+433 TLDEILKFVFNS
-446 TSGEFEVKRN
+446 TTSGEFEVKRN

-497 EEEFDNVS
+497 EEEFENVS

-572 PLIND
+572 PLID
-577 GIIEIRNQKLEIRSE
+577 AGIIKNEKL
-592 NIERRKQIQVDYSN
+592 KAKVKDV
-606 FSNLNSN
+606 NLL
-613 FIETLF
+613 ETLF
-619 VFGTNQKAILS
+619 VLGTNKNAILS

-636 GEQQEEEHQLSLFE
+636 GEQQEEEHQLDLFE
-650 KDSFSNPLLI
+650 KDNISHPLLI
-660 PVYKNVTTNNEKR
+660 PVYKSASSNNEKR

-681 EDFALFND
+681 EDFALYND
-689 IVETMDTTAI
+689 IVETMDKTAI
-699 AFNFNLKYEDVSILS
+699 AFNFNLKYEDVAILT
-714 EKQKVKSN
+714 EKQKNNKN
-722 FKQVENERIGK
+722 FKQVDNEKIGK
-733 VEPVIKHILNYYK
+733 IEPVVKHILNYYK

-760 EIVHYNKIS
+760 EIIHYNKIS

-789 KKKIKKAKNPLD
+789 KKKIKKAKNPVD
-801 IEQVKNELKNAL
+801 IEQAKTNLKEAL
-813 ASGEIDIDQFTEDI
+813 KKGEIDIDKYTEEI
-827 TKLSTEASSGIENF
+827 EKLRDEASSGTETF
-841 THRNEE
+841 THRNEG

-878 PSEIEFVNALES
+878 PSEIEFINALEK
-890 HLKKNENFFSQFD
+890 HLKKDDNFFSQFD
-903 WWKFSKIDHSL
+903 WWKFSKIDHTL

-939 LQKDNEYHILY
+939 LQKGNEYHILY

-955 TGRSEYQFKV
+955 TGRSEYHFKV
-965 DGYRDLFVD
+965 DGYRDLFVVN
-974 PAGAG
+974 

-985 DFGEKKLKVHLR
+985 EFGDKKLKVHLR
-997 LATEDTAVFGDKDFY
+997 LSTEDTAVLGDKDFY
-1012 KKYWIEPDEFDI
+1012 KKYWIEPNDFNIKLDE
-1024 TIDD
+1024 

>member
-1 MNSSILYNIAENID
+1 MEGSILYNIAENID
-15 FETLPVLWKDIDF
+15 FEQLPVLWKDIDF
-28 NKFSEHKSFYP
+28 NKFSEHKSLYP
-39 YQREALQ
+39 YQKEALQ
-46 NATKIIYKFYGNFT
+46 NATKIIYKFYDNFT
-60 DTENA
+60 DTEIA

-74 QNGLSKDLQKRFFTY
+74 QNGLNKDLQTRFFTY
-89 SNTESTAYNILSEYF
+89 SDTESTAYNILSEYF
-104 EEDDYKLPAWNFIN
+104 EEEDYKLSARNFIN

-143 LMKNEMLPDNR
+143 LMSNEVLPDNR

-161 PDLIEQLKKH
+161 PDLIEQLQEH
-171 ITEFNEYIKKEKGIE
+171 IVEFNEYAKKEKGIE

-195 PEQEINGNLFKDT
+195 PEQEMNGNLFKDT

-220 SDIQKENIVDF
+220 SDIQKENIIDF
-231 KNYDNDGKWFVI
+231 KNYDNNGNWFVI

-258 QYFNVLSR
+258 QYYNILSR

-348 IRNEFGSEYFHNP
+348 IRTELGTEYFHNP

-382 ELEKIAKK
+382 ELEKIANK
-390 EVDDTLFTIA
+390 EVDNTLFTNA

-405 NDLYSIKSAEFEGIE
+405 NDLYSVKSAEFEGIE
-420 LFEDVEIASIINL
+420 LFEDVEIASITNL
-433 TFDEILKFVFNVS
+433 TFDEILKYVFNAS
-446 TSGEFEVKRN
+446 TSGEFEVRRN
-456 PKNKQELSFRV
+456 PKNKQELSFKV

-577 GIIEIRNQKLEIRSE
+577 GIIKNEDLKAKVKE
-592 NIERRKQIQVDYSN
+592 V
-606 FSNLNSN
+606 NLL
-613 FIETLF
+613 ETLF

-650 KDSFSNPLLI
+650 KDIFSHPLLI
-660 PVYKNVTTNNEKR
+660 PVYKDASSNNEKR

-681 EDFALFND
+681 EDFALYND
-689 IVETMDTTAI
+689 IVETMNETAI
-699 AFNFNLKYEDVSILS
+699 AFNFNLKYEDVAILT
-714 EKQKVKSN
+714 EKQKDSKN

-733 VEPVIKHILNYYK
+733 VEPVVKHILNYYK

-760 EIVHYNKIS
+760 EIIHYNKIS
-769 VTTSKTGSETSI
+769 VNTSKTGSETSI
-781 EFKRLEEL
+781 EFKRLAEL
-789 KKKIKKAKNPLD
+789 KNKIKKAKNPVD
-801 IEQVKNELKNAL
+801 KEQVKNELKQAL
-813 ASGEIDIDQFTEDI
+813 ANSEIDIDEYTEQI
-827 TKLSTEASSGIENF
+827 EKLKDEASSGTETF

-860 TVIAG
+860 TVISG

-878 PSEIEFVNALES
+878 PSEIEFVNALEK
-890 HLKKNENFFSQFD
+890 HLKEDDNFFSQFD

-939 LQKDNEYHILY
+939 LQKENEYHILY

-965 DGYRDLFVD
+965 DGYRDLFVEN
-974 PAGAG
+974 

-985 DFGEKKLKVHLR
+985 EFGDKKLKVHLR
-997 LATEDTAVFGDKDFY
+997 LATEDTAVLGDKDFY
-1012 KKYWIEPDEFDI
+1012 KKYWIEPNEFDI
-1024 TIDD
+1024 ELE

>member
-1 MNSSILYNIAENID
+1 MEGSILYNIAENID
-15 FETLPVLWKDIDF
+15 FEQLPVLWKDIDF
-28 NKFSEHKSFYP
+28 NKFSEHKSLYP

-46 NATKIIYKFYGNFT
+46 NATKIIFKFYDNFK
-60 DTENA
+60 DTEIA
-65 KKQFLKLNE
+65 KKEFLKLCE
-74 QNGLSKDLQKRFFTY
+74 QNGLNKEKQYKFFAVEEKE
-89 SNTESTAYNILSEYF
+89 SNAFEILSEI
-104 EEDDYKLPAWNFIN
+104 DDYKIEEYHYKKYIAPCNFIN
-118 RMSFWMATGSGKSVV
+118 RMSFWMATGSGKSLV
-133 LIKLIELLQN
+133 LVKLIELLQN
-143 LMKNEMLPDNR
+143 LMKNELLPDNR
-154 ILFLTHR
+154 LLFLTHR
-161 PDLIEQLKKH
+161 QDLIDQLKKH
-171 ITEFNEYIKKEKGIE
+171 IVEFNTYTKRAKDLE
-186 FIVRDLREF
+186 FIMRDLREF
-195 PEQEINGNLFKDT
+195 PDQEVLGNLFSDT

-220 SDIQKENIVDF
+220 SDIQKENIIDF
-231 KNYDNDGKWFVI
+231 KNYDNNGKWFVI

-258 QYFNVLSR
+258 QYYNILSR

-278 DEIDILSTVY
+278 DEIDILSTGY

-313 FKTTEDNK
+313 FNKTEDNK

-348 IRNEFGSEYFHNP
+348 IKTEFSEKYYHNP

-369 VTAKDSDLYLFFR
+369 VSAKDSDLYLFFR
-382 ELEKIAKK
+382 ELEKIAKN
-390 EVDDTLFTIA
+390 EVDKTLFENA

-405 NDLYSIKSAEFEGIE
+405 DDLYSVRTAEFEGVE
-420 LFEDVEIASIINL
+420 LFEDTEIASITNL
-433 TFDEILKFVFNVS
+433 TFDEILKYVFNAT
-446 TSGEFEVKRN
+446 TSGEFEVRRN

-467 KSGANSEPFALIKI
+467 KSGATSEPFALIKI
-481 GDIKG
+481 GDIKE
-486 FETNNLANYDI
+486 FEKNNLQHYDI
-497 EEEFDNVS
+497 EEAFDNVS
-505 LFENIN
+505 LFENID
-511 DSSVNILMGSRAFYE
+511 DSSINILMGSRAFYE

-541 GTHKDAKK
+541 GTHKNAKK

-572 PLIND
+572 YLMNEGKIVKEFLKEKVN
-577 GIIEIRNQKLEIRSE
+577 EVKL
-592 NIERRKQIQVDYSN
+592 
-606 FSNLNSN
+606 L
-613 FIETLF
+613 ETLF

-636 GEQQEEEHQLSLFE
+636 GEQQEEYHQLSLFE
-650 KDSFSNPLLI
+650 KDIFSQPLLI
-660 PVYKNVTTNNEKR
+660 PVYKNASPDKEKR

-681 EDFALFND
+681 KDFALYND
-689 IVETMDTTAI
+689 IVETMSETAI
-699 AFNFNLKYEDVSILS
+699 AFNFNLKYEDVAILT
-714 EKQKVKSN
+714 EKQKDGKN

-733 VEPVIKHILNYYK
+733 IEPVVKHILNYYK
-746 IIPEEVDTFSKVEE
+746 IIPEEIDTFSKVEE
-760 EIVHYNKIS
+760 EIIHYNKIS

-781 EFKRLEEL
+781 EFKRLVEL
-789 KKKIKKAKNPLD
+789 ENKIKKAINPVD
-801 IEQVKNELKNAL
+801 KEKIKSELKQAL
-813 ASGEIDIDQFTEDI
+813 ARGEIDIDEYTEQI
-827 TKLSTEASSGIENF
+827 EKLKDEASSGTETFI
-841 THRNEE
+841 HRNEE

-860 TVIAG
+860 TVISG
-865 KDRIKWMKHIIDT
+865 KDRIKWMKNIIDT
-878 PSEIEFVNALES
+878 PSEIEFVNALEK
-890 HLKKNENFFSQFD
+890 HLKKDDNFFTQFD

-914 DKKVRIPYIDPYNGK
+914 DKKIRIPYIDPYNGK

-939 LQKDNEYHILY
+939 LQKGNEYHILY

-965 DGYRDLFVD
+965 DGYRDLFVEN
-974 PAGAG
+974 

-985 DFGEKKLKVHLR
+985 EFGDKKLKVHLR

-1012 KKYWIEPDEFDI
+1012 KKYWIEPNEFDI
-1024 TIDD
+1024 KLDE